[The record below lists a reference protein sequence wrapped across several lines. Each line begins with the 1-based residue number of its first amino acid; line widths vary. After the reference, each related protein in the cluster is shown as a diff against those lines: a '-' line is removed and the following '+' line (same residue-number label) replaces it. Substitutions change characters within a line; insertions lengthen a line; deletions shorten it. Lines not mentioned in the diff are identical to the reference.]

1 MWRVALAIVASIVV
15 SAAAP
20 VPAAP
25 VPSEVPAR
33 CAATKGGQ
41 TIARTDDCYD
51 VCFHLCI
58 AKGGTNAA
66 CEVECSAGPPCR
78 K

>member
-1 MWRVALAIVASIVV
+1 MLKVALALVASIIV

-20 VPAAP
+20 AP
-25 VPSEVPAR
+25 LAPGHSESPSR
-33 CAATKGGQ
+33 CAAGTGLQ
-41 TIARTDDCYD
+41 ATARTDDCYEA
-51 VCFHLCI
+51 CFHLCI